1 MRFEEKDVTLINGT
15 FLTLR
20 SPEEDDA
27 EGMLAYLRTT
37 AAETHFLLRT
47 PEEVTLT
54 IQEEKTFLRAMLDD
68 GRRMMICAF
77 SGGQPV
83 ASLSFNP
90 VGSRS
95 KLRHRAEFGLAI
107 IRAYWH
113 LGLGSLLMREGL
125 LAVKSLGFEQL
136 ELSVYADN
144 QRAIK
149 LYERFGFE
157 HFGRISDAFRLED
170 GTYRD
175 DLLMGLKLKDL
186 TL

>member
-1 MRFEEKDVTLINGT
+1 MRFEEKEITLTNNT
-15 FLTLR
+15 VLTLR
-20 SPEEDDA
+20 SPEEGDA
-27 EGMLAYLRTT
+27 QGMLAYLRTT

-54 IQEEKTFLRAMLDD
+54 VEEEKAFLRAVLDD
-68 GRRMMICAF
+68 GSRMMICAF
-77 SGGQPV
+77 AGSRPV
-83 ASLSFNP
+83 ASLAFNP
-90 VGSRS
+90 VGSRV

-107 IRAYWH
+107 IRAYWG

-144 QRAIK
+144 NRAIK

-157 HFGRISDAFRLED
+157 HFGRIRDAFKLAD

-175 DLLMGLKLKDL
+175 DLLMGLKLKDPAL
-186 TL
+186 